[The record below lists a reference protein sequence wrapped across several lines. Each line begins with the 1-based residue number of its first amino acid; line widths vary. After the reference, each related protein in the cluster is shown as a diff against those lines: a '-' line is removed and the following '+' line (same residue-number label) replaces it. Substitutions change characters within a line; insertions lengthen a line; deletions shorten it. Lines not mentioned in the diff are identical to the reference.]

1 MAGKSSTAKELVK
14 QLQTA
19 GVAVELLKETTTR
32 PKRESDYENPEY
44 HFVTEKE
51 FNQKEFLTSAN
62 FKVTS
67 GETWRYGIE
76 IQEFPELGVIVSNMY
91 AIDTLLCNGIP
102 EDLDVKIFYLNISE
116 EEALKRD
123 KGDRLSQAGDVVVDR
138 IKRDI
143 SNYNMYYEKHEDYI
157 YAVDCDDTTLEEV
170 VDYIYYILR
179 RDECGLIEYD
189 SSEEE
194 VNSKSDFKTCFLCVL
209 VTFALTI
216 AAMSWYNN
224 MYGKKVIIVNENTI
238 ELEECPLCDG
248 NAKLNPVNDSYYI
261 ECKKCGLQTGYYGS
275 LDMLVNYWNDRQ

>member
-76 IQEFPELGVIVSNMY
+76 MQEFPELGVIVSNMY

-157 YAVDCDDTTLEEV
+157 YEVDCDDTTLEEV
-170 VDYIYYILR
+170 VDYIYYVLR
-179 RDECGLIEYD
+179 RDECGLIEDD

-194 VNSKSDFKTCFLCVL
+194 VNSKADFKTCFLCVL

-248 NAKLNPVNDSYYI
+248 NAKLNPINDSYYI
-261 ECKKCGLQTGYYGS
+261 ECKKCGLQTDYYGS